1 MLVFIISW
9 WMPLFIDR
17 YFFFSSLSIPPP
29 ARGITYPRKKSGL
42 WLLVYLIHLIIRL
55 WFIS

>member
-17 YFFFSSLSIPPP
+17 YFFFSSLSIPPLL
-29 ARGITYPRKKSGL
+29 AVLLTRAKKNGL